1 MKKERI
7 FKTVFAVIG
16 IVIGLNLARLV
27 ISNQLFAFVSESTK
41 IWLDIG
47 TYVLLGLG
55 FGAFGL
61 LATPLLVRFFSY
73 VTKMIVRYFS
83 SLSMGKLFLGIIGLI
98 VGLVIAL
105 LISAL
110 TLKIEP
116 RIFGT
121 ILSIFIY
128 LVCGYVGWIIPT
140 KRIKEINI
148 PKWFKRNDAGMGK
161 ALALPKILDTSAII
175 DGRFFDVYKT
185 GIIEGTVIVPGFVL
199 KELQQVADS
208 TDPVKHSKGRR
219 GLEILD
225 SMKESESIV
234 LLEKDYNDVSDV
246 DEKVLRLAT
255 DIKGMIV
262 TTDYNLNKLANVQ
275 HLHVFNINDLAN
287 SLKLIVATGQ
297 ELIVSIVK
305 EGKEFTQG
313 VGYFEDGTM
322 IVVEG
327 ARKFVGEN
335 VAVVVTSVLQTS
347 AGRMVFAKIK
357 D

>member
-7 FKTVFAVIG
+7 FKTIFATIG
-16 IVIGLNLARLV
+16 IIIGINLARLV
-27 ISNQLFAFVSESTK
+27 VSSQLFMPIPESTR
-41 IWLDIG
+41 IWLIIC
-47 TYVLLGLG
+47 TYVILGLG
-55 FGAFGL
+55 FGIFAL
-61 LATPLLVRFFSY
+61 LATPLLVKFFSY
-73 VTKMIVRYFS
+73 VTKVIVKYFS
-83 SLSMGKLFLGIIGLI
+83 SLSMGELFLGVIGLI
-98 VGLVIAL
+98 LGLVVAL
-105 LISAL
+105 LISTL
-110 TLKIEP
+110 TMKIEP
-116 RIFGT
+116 PIIGT
-121 ILSIFIY
+121 ICSVFIF

-140 KRIKEINI
+140 KRIKEINV
-148 PKWFKRNDAGMGK
+148 PKWFKKNDTGMGK
-161 ALALPKILDTSAII
+161 TFALPKILDTSAII

-185 GIIEGTVIVPGFVL
+185 GIIEGTIIIPGFVL
-199 KELQQVADS
+199 KELQQIADS
-208 TDPVKHSKGRR
+208 IDPIKHSKGRR

-225 SMKESESIV
+225 AMKDSESIV
-234 LLEKDYNDVSDV
+234 LLEKDYSDISGV
-246 DEKVLRLAT
+246 DEKVLRLAI

-275 HLHVFNINDLAN
+275 YIQVFNINDLAN

-327 ARKFVGEN
+327 ARNFIGEN
-335 VAVVVTSVLQTS
+335 VAVIVTSVLQTS